1 MKLIGLMPVRN
12 EDWILGL
19 TARAALMWCDA
30 LVILDHA
37 STDQTNQIAYESQRD
52 NPQKE
57 IAYLREDDPTW
68 HEQAH
73 RQRMLEVARKM
84 KATHIVTIDADELLT
99 GNLLP
104 DIRDM
109 IEVLSPGEV
118 LQLPWIATRL
128 SGRAVSTGYIN
139 DQVDPFLSPAW
150 KDDPRYHWSA
160 EIRNGYDYHRRAP
173 FIHGADNFSNFSIPL
188 KSAAEGGFLHLQF
201 VSTRRLLAKHALYQ
215 MQEAIRWPGRFMGN
229 PDPEATR
236 KVREMYG
243 HTVARLDN
251 PALPCPAE
259 WWEPYAHLMQHM
271 DPYKE
276 PWQVAEC
283 KRLMIEYGPEKFAGL
298 DLFGIV

>member
-1 MKLIGLMPVRN
+1 MRLIGLMPVRN

-52 NPQKE
+52 NSQKE

-118 LQLPWIATRL
+118 LQLPWIATQPLRASPLHQRSGRPVPVPGLEGRSALSLERGDSQRVRL
-128 SGRAVSTGYIN
+128 SPPGPVHSRRGQLFELQHSAQVGSGRRIPAPAIREHAPAAGQARFVPDARGDPLAGAVHGQSGSGSN
-139 DQVDPFLSPAW
+139 AESE
-150 KDDPRYHWSA
+150 DDVRP
-160 EIRNGYDYHRRAP
+160 HRRP
-173 FIHGADNFSNFSIPL
+173 VG
-188 KSAAEGGFLHLQF
+188 
-201 VSTRRLLAKHALYQ
+201 
-215 MQEAIRWPGRFMGN
+215 
-229 PDPEATR
+229 
-236 KVREMYG
+236 
-243 HTVARLDN
+243 
-251 PALPCPAE
+251 
-259 WWEPYAHLMQHM
+259 
-271 DPYKE
+271 
-276 PWQVAEC
+276 
-283 KRLMIEYGPEKFAGL
+283 
-298 DLFGIV
+298 